1 LDVLSQIRVRLEAEA
16 ILSVLDGVENGEIE
30 LISSTVLELEI
41 SRIPLA
47 LRREHGEDIIG
58 KASTVVIVSEAIEK
72 RAERFT
78 RQRIKPMDALHL
90 AAAESAL
97 VDYFCTCDD
106 AFLRRAKEIVDLRI
120 VVVSPLELIE
130 VLEK

>member
-1 LDVLSQIRVRLEAEA
+1 MN
-16 ILSVLDGVENGEIE
+16 VLDRIEKGDIE

-41 SRIPLA
+41 ARIPLA

-58 KASTVVIVSEAIEK
+58 KASMVVIVDETIEK
-72 RAERFT
+72 RAELFT
-78 RQRIKPMDALHL
+78 RQRMKPMDALHL
-90 AAAESAL
+90 AAAESAR

-106 AFLRRAKEIVDLRI
+106 AFLRRAKGIIDLHT

-130 VLEK
+130 VLVK